1 MRAVFG
7 RRALDSAGR
16 RYVLSVRRPGIPPRP
31 QCAGRARQRQS
42 GFAERP
48 KFLPIRPMRTT
59 GLPRHLAMGA
69 GTPTIGSSSA
79 RLAST
84 AMTLQNIATAL
95 ERVQAVLRRRP
106 DLGLHDDTPAT
117 ASWESGVRVVSSNP
131 NGTRIVSDLPPE
143 LGGGGQE
150 VTPGWLF
157 RAGVASCAATS
168 IAMAAAAKGI
178 ELTVLDVRVTSR
190 SDARGLFGMTDADGE
205 VVYAGPTDMHMNV
218 RIAARGATSDGLR
231 AVVEEGYRCSPIPCA
246 VQKAVPVALQIE
258 VQDK

>member
-1 MRAVFG
+1 MSCRG
-7 RRALDSAGR
+7 ALDSAGR
-16 RYVLSVRRPGIPPRP
+16 RYVLSVRRPGIPGRP
-31 QCAGRARQRQS
+31 WCAGCALQRQR

-48 KFLPIRPMRTT
+48 KFLPIRPTGT
-59 GLPRHLAMGA
+59 GGLPRHLAMGP
-69 GTPTIGSSSA
+69 GTPTIGGSSA

-95 ERVQAVLRRRP
+95 ERVQTVLRRRP

-117 ASWESGVRVVSSNP
+117 ASWESGVRVVSGNP
-131 NGTRIVSDLPPE
+131 NGMRIVSDLPPE
-143 LGGGGQE
+143 LGGAGQD

-190 SDARGLFGMTDADGE
+190 SDARGLFGMTDAGGE
-205 VVYAGPTDMHMNV
+205 VVYAGPTDIRMNV
-218 RIAARGATSDGLR
+218 RIAARAATADALR
-231 AVVEEGYRCSPIPCA
+231 AAVEEGYRCSPIPCA
-246 VQKAVPVALQIE
+246 VQKAVPIALQIE
-258 VQDK
+258 VQDQ

>member
-1 MRAVFG
+1 M
-7 RRALDSAGR
+7 
-16 RYVLSVRRPGIPPRP
+16 
-31 QCAGRARQRQS
+31 
-42 GFAERP
+42 
-48 KFLPIRPMRTT
+48 PIRPTRTP
-59 GLPRHLAMGA
+59 GLRRHLAMGT
-69 GTPTIGSSSA
+69 GTPTIGNSSP

-95 ERVQAVLRRRP
+95 ERVQSVLRRRP

-117 ASWESGVRVVSSNP
+117 ATWESGLCVVSSNP

-143 LGGGGQE
+143 LGGGGRE

-168 IAMAAAAKGI
+168 IAMAAAARGI

-190 SDARGLFGMTDADGE
+190 SDARGLFGMTDTDGE
-205 VVYAGPTDMHMNV
+205 VVCAGPTDMHMNV
-218 RIAARGATSDGLR
+218 RIAARGAAPDGLR